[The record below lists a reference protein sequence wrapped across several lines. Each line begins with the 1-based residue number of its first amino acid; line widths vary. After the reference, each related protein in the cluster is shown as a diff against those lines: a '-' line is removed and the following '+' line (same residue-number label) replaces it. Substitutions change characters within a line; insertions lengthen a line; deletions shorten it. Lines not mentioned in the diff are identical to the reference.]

1 MSRRLR
7 ATNNPTP
14 QYLRNG
20 KLRILPNAAHE
31 HHHETRLQM
40 SERRPLQHVR
50 TKSRTA
56 APGVETKA
64 SAPDTYECLGIGRMV
79 QQPPHHAQTYAAS
92 DDGRTDFETQR
103 QAFGQT
109 DHIETDDGEAYV
121 VAVERQDVE
130 ADSPAYKV
138 SHSTAHACA
147 NVGANSST
155 KSSGKL
161 QFSCLHFHTFH
172 CVIYMCTLISWT
184 WKLTLPPTKFPTPLV
199 REKS

>member
-1 MSRRLR
+1 
-7 ATNNPTP
+7 
-14 QYLRNG
+14 
-20 KLRILPNAAHE
+20 
-31 HHHETRLQM
+31 
-40 SERRPLQHVR
+40 
-50 TKSRTA
+50 
-56 APGVETKA
+56 
-64 SAPDTYECLGIGRMV
+64 MV

-130 ADSPAYKV
+130 ADSPAYKG

-155 KSSGKL
+155 KSSADSPAYEVSHSTAHACADVGAN
-161 QFSCLHFHTFH
+161 SSNESSAD
-172 CVIYMCTLISWT
+172 Y
-184 WKLTLPPTKFPTPLV
+184 
-199 REKS
+199 E